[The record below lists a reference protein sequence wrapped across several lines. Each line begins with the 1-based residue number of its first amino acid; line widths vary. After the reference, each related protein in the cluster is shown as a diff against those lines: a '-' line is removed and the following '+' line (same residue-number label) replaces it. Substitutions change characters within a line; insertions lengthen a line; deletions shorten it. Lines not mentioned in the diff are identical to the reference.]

1 MQSIQPWPA
10 MMRRITLSKRTSGYL
25 PFHRRVASPPPM
37 RLTKRDPKI
46 ILAVYY
52 YRLLSSPQ
60 IEALFFP
67 SQPGKSHSR
76 RSACQRRLQLLFH
89 HSYLDRLF
97 IPLVIGQGRT
107 PFIYTLGTK
116 GAALLA
122 TKLGVDAGTIR
133 RQPKANKKGSLFL
146 EHTLAV
152 NDVRVMGDCL
162 ARTSQWQLTDWL
174 DDSIFRQE
182 TYREKVPFRNQGIKV
197 RRHFPD
203 GYFVL
208 QPADGVKKAH
218 FFLEMDLG
226 TMSNARWREKVEAY
240 IQFRKSGRAAQHY
253 GTNKFRLLTV
263 TTSDRRLKNLKR
275 TTEKAGGTHYFWFTT
290 QAHID
295 IEQPENLLNPI
306 WSVSTKKD
314 KLALF

>member
-1 MQSIQPWPA
+1 
-10 MMRRITLSKRTSGYL
+10 
-25 PFHRRVASPPPM
+25 M
-37 RLTKRDPKI
+37 RLTKRDRKI
-46 ILAVYY
+46 IQSVFD
-52 YRLLSSPQ
+52 YRVLSSPQ

-67 SQPGKSHSR
+67 SQPGHPHSC

-89 HSYLDRLF
+89 HEYLDRLF

-107 PFIYTLGTK
+107 PFIYTLGVK

-152 NDVRVMGDCL
+152 NDVRVMGECL
-162 ARTSQWQLTDWL
+162 VRISRWQLADWQ
-174 DDSIFRQE
+174 DDSQFRQE
-182 TYREKVPFRNQGIKV
+182 TYQDKVPFRNQGAQV

-208 QPADGVKKAH
+208 QSVDGLKKAH
-218 FFLEMDLG
+218 FFLEIDLG
-226 TMSNARWREKVEAY
+226 TMSNARWREKVQAY
-240 IQFRKSGRAAQHY
+240 IQFRESGRAAQHY
-253 GTNKFRLLTV
+253 GTNKFRLLAI
-263 TTSDRRLKNLKR
+263 TTSEKRLANLKR
-275 TTEKAGGTHYFWFTT
+275 TTEKAGGIHYFWFTT
-290 QAHID
+290 LAHID

-306 WSVSTKKD
+306 WSVSTKED
-314 KLALF
+314 KRALFR